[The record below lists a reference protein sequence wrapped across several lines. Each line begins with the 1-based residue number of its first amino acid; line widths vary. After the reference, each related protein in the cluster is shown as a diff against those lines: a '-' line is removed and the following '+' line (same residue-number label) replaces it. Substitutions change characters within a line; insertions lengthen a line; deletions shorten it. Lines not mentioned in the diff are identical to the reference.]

1 MIQLIQWG
9 VMDTSFLVPLQVFQ
23 TWMFILVKATWVAE
37 FAPKRL
43 AWVEE
48 SDSFIYASDLV
59 EGIASA

>member
-23 TWMFILVKATWVAE
+23 TWICVLVKASLLAE

-43 AWVEE
+43 AWVEDT
-48 SDSFIYASDLV
+48 DSFVYASDII
-59 EGIASA
+59 EGIAIA